1 MIEYQAD
8 ILSENQLLKL
18 EIAKLKQEKES
29 FKEDIESLTLEVIK
43 LEGSLLDLQMKS
55 KKREKTFKFMQLLSQ
70 QIIEAQDVRN
80 IYAITVN
87 CLAENIGFDRA
98 IVFKKQGANFIPVA
112 SCGYSSEYLIG
123 KVAHPDFAKLVIE
136 KQGILVNGKS
146 IEKCPEAWLADFQV
160 KHFIAISFAI
170 GGERNHIIFVGNQTE
185 DTLRRPRLTI
195 TDFETLQTLANQIAI
210 TIRQTEFYEQNQL
223 AATTAQIQNQQLEQA
238 FRVVKQTQSQLIQT
252 EKMSSLGRLVASVAN
267 EINNPINFIYGNL
280 GFANNYLTQLL
291 DLLLLYQQYYPQPV
305 KEITAKSAEMEL
317 DFMFTDLP
325 KMLSSMHTNAEHIR
339 KIVMSLRNFSRLE
352 SGEMQ
357 FVNIH
362 EGIDSILL
370 ILQHQRQGKIGSM
383 PIQIIKEFGD
393 LPLVNCYAGHLNQVF
408 ANLLSNAIDALD
420 QRYGE
425 ISSLE
430 SEEFNIFDRELEEN
444 EEEEEEKE
452 ENEEVFFSYCLQNPL
467 PKFSIP
473 TIRIRTERV
482 NDDWILIRIADNGLG
497 IPKGLQSKI
506 FEPFFT
512 TKSIK
517 YGTGLGLS
525 ISYQIV
531 VNKHGGL
538 LNFSTEKGQ
547 GTEFWVEIPMTQIF
561 NS

>member
-8 ILSENQLLKL
+8 ILSENQRLKL

-29 FKEDIESLTLEVIK
+29 FKEDIESLTLEVVK

-98 IVFKKQGANFIPVA
+98 IVFKKQGTNFIPVA

-123 KVAHPDFAKLVIE
+123 KVAHPDFAKLAIE

-146 IEKCPEAWLADFQV
+146 IEKCPEEWLADFQV

-170 GGERNHIIFVGNQTE
+170 SGERNHIIFVGNQTE

-210 TIRQTEFYEQNQL
+210 TIRQTEFSEQNRL
-223 AATTAQIQNQQLEQA
+223 TAINAQIQNQQLEQA
-238 FRVVKQTQSQLIQT
+238 FQILKQTQSQLIQT
-252 EKMSSLGRLVASVAN
+252 EKMSSLGRLVAGVAN

-280 GFANNYLTQLL
+280 GFTNNYISQLL
-291 DLLLLYQQYYPQPV
+291 DLLIIYQKYYPQPA
-305 KEITAKSAEMEL
+305 KEIVAKSAEMEL

-325 KMLSSMHTNAEHIR
+325 KMLFSMQTSADHIR
-339 KIVMSLRNFSRLE
+339 KIAMSLRNFSQLE
-352 SGEMQ
+352 EGEKSL
-357 FVNIH
+357 VNIN
-362 EGIDSILL
+362 EGIERTLL
-370 ILQHQRQGKIGSM
+370 ILQYRMQGTNWCM
-383 PIQIIKEFGD
+383 PIEIIKELGD
-393 LPLVNCYAGHLNQVF
+393 LPLVSCYAGHLNQVF
-408 ANLLSNAIDALD
+408 ANLLNNAIDALE

-425 ISSLE
+425 ISRLEIASDELDILE
-430 SEEFNIFDRELEEN
+430 SEG
-444 EEEEEEKE
+444 EEEEIQKT
-452 ENEEVFFSYCLQNPL
+452 FFTYCLQHPL
-467 PKFSIP
+467 PKSSIP
-473 TIRIRTERV
+473 TIRIRTEKV
-482 NDDWILIRIADNGLG
+482 NDDWIVIRIADNGFG
-497 IPKGLQSKI
+497 IPKSLQQKI

-512 TKSIK
+512 TKSVK

-538 LNFSTEKGQ
+538 LNFSTEKGE
-547 GTEFWVEIPMTQIF
+547 GTEFWIELPI
-561 NS
+561 S